1 MNQEALQV
9 LHNFPG
15 NPPIDYYKAGDTATC
30 RRASSTAGLS
40 AQILGPP
47 TDAALIKQDQQQERG
62 IPRAATIRSMAVRSN
77 RSPRAYSV
85 PTATLCQHGLRLHTA
100 QAEIEMRVSSVQP
113 DTLAAKAAM
122 ANNSINN
129 QSLVV
134 LFTYKGKT
142 LLFAG
147 DAQWGNWANFL
158 FGGRQRR
165 RPGITAEA
173 KAILG
178 KLDFYKVGHHGST
191 NATPKDALVGDAR
204 RLRGDV
210 LDRAQGLQRSAA
222 RAADGRLE
230 KKTKNQFV
238 RSDQVG
244 AGNEQKVD
252 PKIGPVPDVFKTT
265 STATFGY
272 IDYEF

>member
-1 MNQEALQV
+1 MACT
-9 LHNFPG
+9 
-15 NPPIDYYKAGDTATC
+15 IDG
-30 RRASSTAGLS
+30 
-40 AQILGPP
+40 
-47 TDAALIKQDQQQERG
+47 
-62 IPRAATIRSMAVRSN
+62 
-77 RSPRAYSV
+77 
-85 PTATLCQHGLRLHTA
+85 TL
-100 QAEIEMRVSSVQP
+100 
-113 DTLAAKAAM
+113 
-122 ANNSINN
+122 NN

-134 LFTYKGKT
+134 LFTYNAKT

-158 FGGRQRR
+158 FGGVAS
-165 RPGITAEA
+165 GELTSES
-173 KAILG
+173 KAVLG

-191 NATPKDALVGDAR
+191 NATPKDALAAMRDGCVAMCSTEPKAYNEVPRGPLMDA
-204 RLRGDV
+204 
-210 LDRAQGLQRSAA
+210 
-222 RAADGRLE
+222 LE

-244 AGNEQKVD
+244 AGKEQKVD